1 MTMLTTIPPSAS
13 RSLAWRITMLRAR
26 GRRMV
31 NRFLAAIIARHERHA
46 ARIALHR
53 LDDRHLQDIALARS
67 EIDAR
72 LEEIAQMRA
81 RMQQPGWHCR
91 ACDAEWNDD
100 GSEGEMM

>member
-13 RSLAWRITMLRAR
+13 RSFAWRTVILLAR
-26 GRRMV
+26 GRRLV
-31 NRFLAAIIARHERHA
+31 NRFFAALIARHERHA

-72 LEEIAQMRA
+72 LDELGQMRA
-81 RMQQPGWHCR
+81 RMQQPGWH
-91 ACDAEWNDD
+91 
-100 GSEGEMM
+100 